1 MDYVA
6 PRTAFI
12 DEIVGLGN
20 VRRCPACDSAA
31 AREAGLKN
39 NYPILGCLG
48 CGTIYAARLPAS
60 DYSYADYYEGDNL
73 SVPEA
78 IVERIEEIVEGFDA
92 YRAHNRL
99 LDIGFGAGSY
109 ISAAANA
116 GWNVS
121 GVEVSKPA
129 FAQARDAGR
138 DVFFG
143 QLYEGRYPENYF
155 DVVLA
160 VEVVEHLP
168 QPRDF
173 VLEVARVLRPGGLF
187 WATTPH
193 GRGLSYRLLGVKW
206 STVSPPEH
214 LQLFSRK
221 GMELLLT
228 NAGFQRVELSTH
240 GLNPAELIYALRSR
254 IRLFAGPNTV
264 DNQREGPRRVASAYK
279 INTALMKSHA
289 RRRAKRIINGLLN
302 TVRCGDNLKIRA
314 IL

>member
-1 MDYVA
+1 M
-6 PRTAFI
+6 I
-12 DEIVGLGN
+12 EIVESDSA
-20 VRRCPACDSAA
+20 RRCPACDSAA
-31 AREAGLKN
+31 ARDAGLKN
-39 NYPILGCLG
+39 DYPILSCLG
-48 CGTIYAARLPAS
+48 CGTIYAARLPPP
-60 DYSYADYYEGDNL
+60 DYSYVDYYEVDNL
-73 SVPEA
+73 SVPDA
-78 IVERIEEIVEGFDA
+78 IVRRIEEIVAGFGA

-99 LDIGFGAGSY
+99 LDVGFGAGSY
-109 ISAAANA
+109 VSAAAKA
-116 GWNVS
+116 GWSVS

-129 FAQARDAGR
+129 FAQARAAGH

-143 QLYEGRYPENYF
+143 QLHEGHYPENYF

-160 VEVVEHLP
+160 IEVLEHLG

-221 GMELLLT
+221 GIQVLLT

-254 IRLFAGPNTV
+254 IKLFAGPKTG
-264 DNQREGPRRVASAYK
+264 DNQREGPRRVASAYR
-279 INTALMKSHA
+279 INTALMKSHQ
-289 RRRAKRIINGLLN
+289 RRWAKRITNSLLN
-302 TVRCGDNLKIRA
+302 TVRCGDNLKIKA
-314 IL
+314 VL